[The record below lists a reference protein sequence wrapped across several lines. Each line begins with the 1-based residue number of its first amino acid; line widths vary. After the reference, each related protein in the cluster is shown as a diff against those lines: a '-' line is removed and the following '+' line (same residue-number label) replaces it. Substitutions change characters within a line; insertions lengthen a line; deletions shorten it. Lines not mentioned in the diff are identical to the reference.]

1 LSDQNAL
8 LAHSLV
14 PLHEIAFP
22 KVVEPVV
29 HLPVHLCNGASAK
42 VYGMSI
48 SQRDGH
54 TTGLEADPDR
64 IEKLVMLRV
73 NGAAYNLTIEP
84 WTTLLDAL
92 RLRLNVTSTT
102 KRCDHGQ
109 CGACAVLL
117 DGERVNSCLL
127 LAVMQGGRDIVTVN
141 SP

>member
-1 LSDQNAL
+1 
-8 LAHSLV
+8 
-14 PLHEIAFP
+14 
-22 KVVEPVV
+22 
-29 HLPVHLCNGASAK
+29 
-42 VYGMSI
+42 MSI